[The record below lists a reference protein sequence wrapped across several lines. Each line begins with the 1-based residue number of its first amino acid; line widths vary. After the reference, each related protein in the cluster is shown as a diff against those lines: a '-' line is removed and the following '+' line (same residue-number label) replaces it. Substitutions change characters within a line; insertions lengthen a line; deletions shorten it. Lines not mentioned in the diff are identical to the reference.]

1 MSTGMFVVLTG
12 GVFFLIT
19 CVALLDIGRKDFGS
33 IQAKGLWALI
43 VALVPFVGV
52 SIYILF
58 GRRQGKRPAVDA
70 PVD

>member
-12 GVFFLIT
+12 ITFFLMT
-19 CVALLDIGRKDFGS
+19 CMALVDIARKDFGS

-58 GRRQGKRPAVDA
+58 GRTQGKPPAADTPA
-70 PVD
+70 D

>member
-12 GVFFLIT
+12 IAFFLMT
-19 CVALLDIGRKDFGS
+19 CVALLDIARKDFGS

-43 VALVPFVGV
+43 VALVPFAGV

-58 GRRQGKRPAVDA
+58 GRTQGKRPATDTPA
-70 PVD
+70 D